1 MVEEHKD
8 AYPHIHV
15 ILQYNDARIRISNGK
30 YLQRPVYAIFK
41 NRWKMGHSDC
51 QVPLGKKTRILSYV
65 LKYCLKNATHRTVW
79 KKLMVNVTSVENS
92 KQSAIPSSTSTMQT
106 TTKEP
111 DSILSVPP
119 VKKYGVK
126 YLTWSRN
133 FDFKPFIVENS
144 NKPCPKRDLS
154 THLTFN

>member
-1 MVEEHKD
+1 
-8 AYPHIHV
+8 
-15 ILQYNDARIRISNGK
+15 
-30 YLQRPVYAIFK
+30 
-41 NRWKMGHSDC
+41 
-51 QVPLGKKTRILSYV
+51 
-65 LKYCLKNATHRTVW
+65 
-79 KKLMVNVTSVENS
+79 MVNVTSAAKS
-92 KQSAIPSSTSTMQT
+92 GPISPRSTQIPS
-106 TTKEP
+106 ERP
-111 DSILSVPP
+111 INILSVPP

>member
-1 MVEEHKD
+1 
-8 AYPHIHV
+8 
-15 ILQYNDARIRISNGK
+15 
-30 YLQRPVYAIFK
+30 
-41 NRWKMGHSDC
+41 
-51 QVPLGKKTRILSYV
+51 
-65 LKYCLKNATHRTVW
+65 
-79 KKLMVNVTSVENS
+79 MVNVTSAENS
-92 KQSAIPSSTSTMQT
+92 EQTAPKYTQNPSERPINTH
-106 TTKEP
+106 
-111 DSILSVPP
+111 SVPP